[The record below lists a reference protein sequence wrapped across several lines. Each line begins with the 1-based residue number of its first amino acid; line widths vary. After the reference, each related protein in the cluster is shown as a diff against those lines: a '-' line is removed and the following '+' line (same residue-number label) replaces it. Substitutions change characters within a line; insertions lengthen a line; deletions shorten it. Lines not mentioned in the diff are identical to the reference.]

1 MAVVAFAQHA
11 PDPWGLAGIVWVA
24 LTASCIV
31 SGLAGALI
39 PLALKRFG
47 FDPAT
52 ASSIFLTTMTDVCS
66 MGVFLGLATLLL

>member
-1 MAVVAFAQHA
+1 MKLSKV
-11 PDPWGLAGIVWVA
+11 VWVA
-24 LTASCIV
+24 LTASCVV

-39 PLALKRFG
+39 PLALKRMG

-66 MGVFLGLATLLL
+66 MGLFLLLATIFVP